1 MVQLA
6 IAATTQDI
14 ARTGGHPMQSTILL
28 FDIDGTLLSAGGA
41 GRRAVVRIFGDHF
54 ARPEVFDDVRFH
66 GMTDR
71 AIIRAGLE
79 RLQLPADEGA
89 IDALCAAY
97 LTVLAAEIP
106 RSEGFRV
113 LPGVAALLEGLAGRP
128 QLAVGL
134 GTGNLREGARI
145 KLDHA
150 KLSHHFAFG
159 GFGCD
164 AEDRA
169 ALLRVGVARGARHLG
184 VAPDACRV
192 VVIGDTPKDV
202 VAARA
207 IGAESLA
214 VATSGF
220 TTAELTTAGATW
232 VFADLAAGAVREA
245 LVPPK
250 EPDPRIRVPRAPSA
264 G

>member
-1 MVQLA
+1 
-6 IAATTQDI
+6 
-14 ARTGGHPMQSTILL
+14 MQPTILL
-28 FDIDGTLLSAGGA
+28 FDIDGTVLSAGGA
-41 GRRAVVRIFGDHF
+41 GRRAVVRIFGDQF
-54 ARPEVFDDVRFH
+54 ARSEVFDDVRFH

-79 RLQLPADEGA
+79 RLHRPADETA

-97 LTVLAAEIP
+97 LTALAAEIP

-145 KLDHA
+145 KLERA
-150 KLSHHFAFG
+150 RLSHHFAFG

-202 VAARA
+202 AAAKA
-207 IGAESLA
+207 IGAASLA

-220 TTAELTTAGATW
+220 TPADLTAAGATW
-232 VFADLAAGAVREA
+232 AFTDLAADGVREA
-245 LVPPK
+245 LL
-250 EPDPRIRVPRAPSA
+250 

>member
-1 MVQLA
+1 
-6 IAATTQDI
+6 
-14 ARTGGHPMQSTILL
+14 MQPTILL

-41 GRRAVVRIFGDHF
+41 GRRAVVRIFGDRF

-79 RLQLPADEGA
+79 RLHLPADEDA

-97 LTVLAAEIP
+97 LAALAIEIP

-113 LPGVAALLEGLAGRP
+113 LPGVAALLEGLAGRA

-145 KLDHA
+145 KLEHA
-150 KLSHHFAFG
+150 GLFHYFAFG

-169 ALLRVGVARGARHLG
+169 ALLSVGAQRGARHLG
-184 VAPDACRV
+184 MAPDACRL

-202 VAARA
+202 AAARA
-207 IGAESLA
+207 IGAASLA

-220 TTAELTTAGATW
+220 TTAELMAAGATW
-232 VFADLAAGAVREA
+232 AFADLAARGVRET
-245 LVPPK
+245 LV
-250 EPDPRIRVPRAPSA
+250 D
-264 G
+264 

>member
-1 MVQLA
+1 M
-6 IAATTQDI
+6 TKDI
-14 ARTGGHPMQSTILL
+14 ARTTGRGHPMQSTILL

-41 GRRAVVRIFGDHF
+41 GRRAVVRIFGDQF

-79 RLQLPADEGA
+79 RLHLPADEGA
-89 IDALCAAY
+89 IDALCAVY
-97 LTVLAAEIP
+97 LTALAAEIP

-113 LPGVAALLEGLAGRP
+113 LPGVAALLEALAGRP

-145 KLDHA
+145 KLEHA
-150 KLSHHFAFG
+150 RLSHHFAFG

-184 VAPDACRV
+184 VAADTSRL
-192 VVIGDTPKDV
+192 VVIGDTPKDIA
-202 VAARA
+202 AARA
-207 IGAESLA
+207 IGAASLA

-220 TTAELTTAGATW
+220 TTAELMAAGATW
-232 VFADLAAGAVREA
+232 AFADLAAAGVREA
-245 LVPPK
+245 LV
-250 EPDPRIRVPRAPSA
+250 D
-264 G
+264 

>member
-1 MVQLA
+1 VQLA
-6 IAATTQDI
+6 IVSTTKDI
-14 ARTGGHPMQSTILL
+14 APTAGREHPMQPTILL

-41 GRRAVVRIFGDHF
+41 GRRAVVRIFGDRF

-79 RLQLPADEGA
+79 CLHLPADEDA

-97 LTVLAAEIP
+97 LAALAIEIP

-113 LPGVAALLEGLAGRP
+113 LPGVAALLEGLAGRA

-145 KLDHA
+145 KLEHA
-150 KLSHHFAFG
+150 GLFHHFAFG

-169 ALLRVGVARGARHLG
+169 ALLSVGAQRGARHLG
-184 VAPDACRV
+184 MAPDACRL

-202 VAARA
+202 AAARA
-207 IGAESLA
+207 IGAASLA

-220 TTAELTTAGATW
+220 TTAELMAAGATW
-232 VFADLAAGAVREA
+232 AFADLAARGVRET
-245 LVPPK
+245 LV
-250 EPDPRIRVPRAPSA
+250 D
-264 G
+264 

>member
-1 MVQLA
+1 
-6 IAATTQDI
+6 
-14 ARTGGHPMQSTILL
+14 MQPTILL

-41 GRRAVVRIFGDHF
+41 GRRAVVRIFGDRF

-79 RLQLPADEGA
+79 CLHLPADEDA

-97 LTVLAAEIP
+97 LAALAIEIP

-113 LPGVAALLEGLAGRP
+113 LPGVAALLEGLAGRA

-145 KLDHA
+145 KLEHA
-150 KLSHHFAFG
+150 GLFHHFAFG

-169 ALLRVGVARGARHLG
+169 ALLSVGAQRGARHLG
-184 VAPDACRV
+184 MAPDACRL

-202 VAARA
+202 AAARA
-207 IGAESLA
+207 IGAASLA

-220 TTAELTTAGATW
+220 TTAELMAAGATW
-232 VFADLAAGAVREA
+232 AFADLAARGVRET
-245 LVPPK
+245 LV
-250 EPDPRIRVPRAPSA
+250 D
-264 G
+264 